1 MIWSICAFR
10 VLNPR
15 QWSLVKVISNDQNDI
30 VGYLVGC
37 FEDLRRFSVF
47 IHIATWKQET
57 PNLWNRSCE
66 TGNQTPYLLPHK
78 PRA

>member
-47 IHIATWKQET
+47 H
-57 PNLWNRSCE
+57 
-66 TGNQTPYLLPHK
+66 PYRDMEAGDTQSLK
-78 PRA
+78 S